1 MKLYR
6 AENYEHMSRKGA
18 NIVSAQVIMKPDCTL
33 GLATGSTPVGM
44 YRQLISWYEK
54 GDLDFSEVRSINLD
68 EYVGLKPDDKNSYR
82 YFMNDNLFDHVN
94 IDKANT
100 HVPNGMAGDIQAEC
114 DRYNGLLR
122 QNGGID
128 MQVLGIGRNGHI
140 GFNEP
145 GDAFEKETCCIALT
159 QSTLDA
165 NARYFDSVD
174 AMPHKAI
181 TMGIKSI
188 MQSKSILLLVSGEN
202 KAEALYNSFWGPVT
216 PKVPASILQLHNNV
230 TIVADDAAMALVD
243 KKTGQPVR

>member
-230 TIVADDAAMALVD
+230 TIVADDAALTLVD

>member
-1 MKLYR
+1 
-6 AENYEHMSRKGA
+6 
-18 NIVSAQVIMKPDCTL
+18 
-33 GLATGSTPVGM
+33 
-44 YRQLISWYEK
+44 
-54 GDLDFSEVRSINLD
+54 
-68 EYVGLKPDDKNSYR
+68 
-82 YFMNDNLFDHVN
+82 
-94 IDKANT
+94 
-100 HVPNGMAGDIQAEC
+100 MAGDIQAEC

-230 TIVADDAAMALVD
+230 TIVADDAALTLVD

>member
-122 QNGGID
+122 QNGGLD

-230 TIVADDAAMALVD
+230 TIVADDAALTLVD

>member
-1 MKLYR
+1 MKLHR

-230 TIVADDAAMALVD
+230 TIVADDAALTLVD